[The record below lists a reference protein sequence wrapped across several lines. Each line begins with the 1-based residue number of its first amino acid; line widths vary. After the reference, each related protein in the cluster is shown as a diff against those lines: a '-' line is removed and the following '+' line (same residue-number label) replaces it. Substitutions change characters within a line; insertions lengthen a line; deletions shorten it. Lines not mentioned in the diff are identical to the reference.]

1 MEFETPR
8 HPRRPGARAGH
19 RLGQRADLPDLD
31 VRAGRRQPGALRARL
46 RAHRQPDAD
55 GAAGVPRVARG
66 RRARRRVLVRAWRPS
81 RPSSA
86 TFTPGTRTLA
96 MNDVYGGTYRLFSK
110 VLEPQGYTFEYA
122 DLSDLETVENALT
135 RGPGVVWVETPT
147 NPLLKVVD
155 IAAIAER
162 AHSVG
167 AVVVVDN
174 TFASPYLQQPLA
186 LGADIVVHSTT
197 KYIGGHSDAV
207 GGIAITSDDAPPPGA
222 RLPAERDRVGAGA
235 GRLLPDLRGAK
246 TLAIRMREH
255 CANAGRDRRVSD
267 RRGSRLGGALS
278 GPRHAREPRG
288 RGAADARLRRHGLV
302 PPPRRPRG
310 SRRGPAR
317 DRHLVAGREPRR
329 RREPGRASRRDD
341 ARVARRLRLRGARRP
356 DPAVGRHRARR
367 TTCWPTSSG
376 CWRRR

>member
-1 MEFETPR
+1 
-8 HPRRPGARAGH
+8 
-19 RLGQRADLPDLD
+19 
-31 VRAGRRQPGALRARL
+31 
-46 RAHRQPDAD
+46 
-55 GAAGVPRVARG
+55 
-66 RRARRRVLVRAWRPS
+66 
-81 RPSSA
+81 
-86 TFTPGTRTLA
+86 

-207 GGIAITSDDAPPPGA
+207 GGIAITSDDDRRRGA
-222 RLPAERDRVGAGA
+222 RLPAELDRVGAGA
-235 GRLLPDLRGAK
+235 GRLLPHAAR
-246 TLAIRMREH
+246 RE
-255 CANAGRDRRVSD
+255 
-267 RRGSRLGGALS
+267 
-278 GPRHAREPRG
+278 
-288 RGAADARLRRHGLV
+288 DARDPDARALRQRGPH
-302 PPPRRPRG
+302 RRP
-310 SRRGPAR
+310 
-317 DRHLVAGREPRR
+317 
-329 RREPGRASRRDD
+329 
-341 ARVARRLRLRGARRP
+341 
-356 DPAVGRHRARR
+356 
-367 TTCWPTSSG
+367 T
-376 CWRRR
+376 